1 LHQVV
6 RPAGESDVVKE
17 SAGHDTGGHIVDLVD
32 PRTHQAP
39 HHHSASASYVV
50 LWEGVK
56 HASGEQVSVHTVV
69 EDWSA
74 MVVVFGTGALPVGE
88 LRAFA
93 GVWNFPP
100 VHLSHLAEA
109 TMILVALEKVSKG
122 VQCC

>member
-1 LHQVV
+1 MV
-6 RPAGESDVVKE
+6 RPADESAVVKE

-32 PRTHQAP
+32 PRTHQAH
-39 HHHSASASYVV
+39 HHHSASASYAV

-93 GVWNFPP
+93 GVWNFPL
-100 VHLSHLAEA
+100 VHLGEA
-109 TMILVALEKVSKG
+109 TMILVALEQVSKG